1 MSHTHTDGV
10 LFSPSK
16 RNPAFCDNIDG
27 LGDTISEISQ
37 RERQMLYDIFYVGSE
52 TNQTHTEKRVAVA
65 SSRRRVETG
74 EGGQKAQTSSS
85 KFWAHS
91 VQHVTICFV
100 FFLFLSFFF
109 FLMVT
114 IWIQYPT
121 VYLKVVVSSHHKK
134 KENL

>member
-1 MSHTHTDGV
+1 M
-10 LFSPSK
+10 
-16 RNPAFCDNIDG
+16 
-27 LGDTISEISQ
+27 
-37 RERQMLYDIFYVGSE
+37 IFYVGSK

-91 VQHVTICFV
+91 VQHGDYGLFV
-100 FFLFLSFFF
+100 FFLFFF
-109 FLMVT
+109 MVT

-121 VYLKVVVSSHHKK
+121 VYLKVVLSSHHKK